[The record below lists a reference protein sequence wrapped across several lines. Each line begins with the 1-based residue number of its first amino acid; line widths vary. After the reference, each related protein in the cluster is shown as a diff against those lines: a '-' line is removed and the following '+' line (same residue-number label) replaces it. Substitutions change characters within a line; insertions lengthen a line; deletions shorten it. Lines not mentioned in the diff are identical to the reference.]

1 MRKFLFTAFI
11 SVTLLLAGC
20 FETTQEITLNDDGSG
35 TLISTNDMS
44 AVIPLVKQ
52 MGGKDAEKMDDET
65 LDSTIELSS
74 KADSIENLTP
84 EEKELLKKGTLH
96 MNMNLKEDKFL
107 TTTKFSFASLA
118 EMEKCNLLTAKIM
131 TDALKGQLA
140 DIPGM
145 GDMPATSS
153 FDDYFKTS
161 FSKGVLVK
169 TLNKEKYA
177 DVEKDEYLKSMR
189 ETSGMGI
196 PVSSSYIINLPRP
209 AKKAE
214 GKNVKLSADKKTVT
228 IKADI
233 DDFFDDPAKMEFRI
247 EY

>member
-1 MRKFLFTAFI
+1 MKKLLFFLFA
-11 SVTLLLAGC
+11 SATLLLTGC
-20 FETTQEITLNDDGSG
+20 FETTQEITLNEDGSG
-35 TLISTNDMS
+35 TLSSTNNMS

-52 MGGKDAEKMDDET
+52 MGGKDAEKMDEEV
-65 LDSTIELSS
+65 LDSTIALST
-74 KADSIENLTP
+74 KADSIENLTA
-84 EEKELLKKGTLH
+84 EEKKLLNKGTMR

-107 TTTKFSFASLA
+107 TTTKFSFASPA
-118 EMEKCNLLTAKIM
+118 EIVKCTMLTAKIM
-131 TDALKGQLA
+131 TNAMKGQMA

-145 GDMPATSS
+145 GDMPPASS
-153 FDDYFKTS
+153 FDDYFITS

-177 DVEKDEYLKSMR
+177 GAENDEYLKSLK
-189 ETSGMGI
+189 EAAGMGI
-196 PVSSSYIINLPRP
+196 PVTSEYIINLPHP

-214 GKNVKLSADKKTVT
+214 GKNVKLSEDKKTVT